1 MKHHEAPIFDG
12 GKPTPFPVKIFP
24 ENQSSEINDVEILCR
39 ERNPAVSWE
48 KHGPLRSCLR
58 NGFRSLTHIIT
69 SLNHSQSWTPT
80 SILNPLHAHYFH
92 IRIDVSINNK
102 IHVLYPYDV
111 KWYHK
116 ISNIITYPLY
126 SHIKIWY
133 IIHYKNISGSPQNTS
148 YCLLWWFSIYSLKD

>member
-1 MKHHEAPIFDG
+1 MFQTTNQVIVLREKLHETSWSPYIWW

-102 IHVLYPYDV
+102 IHVLYPIWC
-111 KWYHK
+111 KM
-116 ISNIITYPLY
+116 ISQNIQYQNIIIIFPYQNLIYHPLQKY
-126 SHIKIWY
+126 
-133 IIHYKNISGSPQNTS
+133 
-148 YCLLWWFSIYSLKD
+148 LW